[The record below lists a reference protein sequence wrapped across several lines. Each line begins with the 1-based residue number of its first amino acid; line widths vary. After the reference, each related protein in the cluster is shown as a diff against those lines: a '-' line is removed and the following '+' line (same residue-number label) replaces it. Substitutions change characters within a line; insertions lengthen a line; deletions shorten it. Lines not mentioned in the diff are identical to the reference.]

1 MGWNYAKFFARVFS
15 LSPLILRMVTIV
27 NLALAMEK
35 LNSRQKK

>member
-15 LSPLILRMVTIV
+15 FSPLRMVTTV

-35 LNSRQKK
+35 LNYREKK